1 MHVANTYDDDY
12 YYYIDLAFGNDVIR

>member
-1 MHVANTYDDDY
+1 MHVANKYDDDD